1 VQVDDWNDSHHIPV
15 ARYEE
20 NLSIAEAYDD
30 PRLQPVV
37 VMKKLDETR
46 YFLTPPIDLNNHI
59 I

>member
-1 VQVDDWNDSHHIPV
+1 MQIDDWKEYHHLPV

-37 VMKKLDETR
+37 VMKKLSEVR
-46 YFLTPPIDLNNHI
+46 YYIHNRFLATD
-59 I
+59 